1 MGSLKYNLNSVFV
14 FPGLSQTSNGITL
27 IPLYPD
33 QVVWLPKALYT
44 TPKDIT
50 ETWKTQ
56 DAACLGVVLNSRFCT
71 PLYISKLREARQRAT
86 ILKKEN
92 LENLKRILNRG
103 DPSHVVSMSP
113 GGEAEVKNLDNI
125 ISLTEMSKNENC
137 GILLNVGCSLD
148 YVKQHLEER
157 NANFSSIHI
166 HISAESGR
174 VSLNQE
180 TSCQIEEISQNVKR
194 ILQIDKS
201 QNINLVFAD
210 VDSSDELSSRRNFL
224 CLCITALKLLKSGG
238 MFVCRLCET
247 MTRFTVGILYIL
259 HQLFDK
265 LAFVKPVLS
274 QLSSPQRYLV
284 CKGYNSA
291 DAHFPAYLVTV
302 LHQIVKLDHEQSALD
317 VAEVVPMG
325 LLYSEPFYSFVK
337 KTNEQLAHLEF
348 QNIVHLESIYLCPDK
363 GPSSEEISKLRE
375 EVMEYLEK

>member
-1 MGSLKYNLNSVFV
+1 MGSLKYYLNSVFV
-14 FPGLSQTSNGITL
+14 FPGLSQTSNGVIL

-44 TPKDIT
+44 TPKDVT

-56 DAACLGVVLNSRFCT
+56 AAACLGVVLNSRFCT
-71 PLYISKLREARQRAT
+71 PLYISKLREARQQAT

-92 LENLKRILNRG
+92 LENLERILNRG
-103 DPSHVVSMSP
+103 DPSHVVSMST

-125 ISLTEMSKNENC
+125 ISFTEMSKNENC

-148 YVKQHLEER
+148 YVKHHLEER

-166 HISAESGR
+166 HISTESGR

-180 TSCQIEEISQNVKR
+180 TGCQIEEISQNVKR
-194 ILQIDKS
+194 ILQIDNS

-210 VDSSDELSSRRNFL
+210 VDNSDELSSRRNFL

-274 QLSSPQRYLV
+274 PLSSPQRYLV
-284 CKGYNSA
+284 CKGYKSA
-291 DAHFPAYLVTV
+291 DVHFPAYLVEV
-302 LHQIVKLDHEQSALD
+302 LNQIVKLDHEQLALD
-317 VAEVVPMG
+317 VVEVVPVG

-337 KTNEQLAHLEF
+337 KTNEQLAHLEL

-363 GPSSEEISKLRE
+363 RPSSEEISKLRE
-375 EVMEYLEK
+375 EIMEYLER

>member
-1 MGSLKYNLNSVFV
+1 M
-14 FPGLSQTSNGITL
+14 
-27 IPLYPD
+27 
-33 QVVWLPKALYT
+33 WLPKALYT

-56 DAACLGVVLNSRFCT
+56 AAACLGVVLNSRFCT

-86 ILKKEN
+86 ILKREN
-92 LENLKRILNRG
+92 LENLKRILNRV

-125 ISLTEMSKNENC
+125 ISFTEMSKNENC

-148 YVKQHLEER
+148 YVKHHLEER

-180 TSCQIEEISQNVKR
+180 TGCQVEEISQNVKR
-194 ILQIDKS
+194 VLQIDNS

-210 VDSSDELSSRRNFL
+210 VDNSDELSSRRNFL
-224 CLCITALKLLKSGG
+224 CLCITALKLLKCGG

-274 QLSSPQRYLV
+274 QLSSPQRFLV

-291 DAHFPAYLVTV
+291 NVHFPAHLVKV
-302 LHQIVKLDHEQSALD
+302 LNQIMKLDHEQSALD
-317 VAEVVPMG
+317 VVEVVPVG

-337 KTNEQLAHLEF
+337 KTNEQLAHLEL
-348 QNIVHLESIYLCPDK
+348 QNIVHLESIYLCPDQ
-363 GPSSEEISKLRE
+363 GPSSEEIPKLRE
-375 EVMEYLEK
+375 EIMEYLEK